1 MISLLARFFCK
12 SDGKSP
18 AQLRTAY
25 GILCG
30 AVGIGLNLLL
40 FLGKFFAGTLSG
52 SVAITADAFNNLS
65 DAGSSVVTLL
75 GFRIAAKAPDPGH
88 PFGHGRAE
96 YLSGLAVSMLILLM
110 GVELAKESLNK
121 ILHPA
126 LVEFSWLVIGILAAS
141 ICVKLYMAMYNR
153 SLGKKLS
160 APALLAAAADSL
172 GDCMSTSAVLVA
184 TLIGHY
190 FQLPVD
196 GWVGILVA
204 LFIFK
209 GGIDAAKDTIDPL
222 LGKPPTPEFVK
233 EIEDLVMAH
242 KEISGIHDLV
252 VHDYG
257 PGRVMI
263 SLHAEV
269 PATGSV
275 MTIHDAIDNIEQ
287 ELHRKLGCEA
297 VIHMDPIATDDST
310 TVVLRNKIT
319 ELAHCID
326 PALSIHDFRMVPGP
340 THTNL
345 IFDVVTPFGFRL
357 EDAEVARQLRALIR
371 AFDSHYVPVTVGHPS
386 NSGSHRGAPASVGPA
401 AVCTG
406 RSFLIFPA
414 KGLYKFRKYCYNNR
428 AVWGRSSAGRR
439 SGSLIAPLFLRSNS
453 VARKRF
459 PSHKISYPG
468 P

>member
-12 SDGKSP
+12 SDGKSS

-141 ICVKLYMAMYNR
+141 ICVKQYMAMYNR

-269 PATGSV
+269 PANEDV
-275 MTIHDAIDNIEQ
+275 LALHDEIDNVEK
-287 ELHRKLGCEA
+287 ELREKLGCDA
-297 VIHMDPIATDDST
+297 VIHMDPVVTDDG
-310 TVVLRNKIT
+310 VT
-319 ELAHCID
+319 EETRRRVQTLIHCID
-326 PALSIHDFRMVPGP
+326 DAIDIHDFRMVAGP

-345 IFDVVTPFGFRL
+345 IFDAVVPFGFRL
-357 EDAEVARQLRALIR
+357 TDQEVEQKIRSAVRAL
-371 AFDSHYVPVTVGHPS
+371 DGNYY
-386 NSGSHRGAPASVGPA
+386 
-401 AVCTG
+401 AVVNVE
-406 RSFLIFPA
+406 RS
-414 KGLYKFRKYCYNNR
+414 YT
-428 AVWGRSSAGRR
+428 
-439 SGSLIAPLFLRSNS
+439 
-453 VARKRF
+453 
-459 PSHKISYPG
+459 
-468 P
+468 

>member
-153 SLGKKLS
+153 SLGKKLF

-269 PATGSV
+269 PASGSV
-275 MTIHDAIDNIEQ
+275 MELHDVIDNIEH
-287 ELHRKLGCEA
+287 ELHKKLGCEA
-297 VIHMDPIATDDST
+297 VIHMDPIAADDSRT
-310 TVVLRNKIT
+310 AALRAQVETLVK
-319 ELAHCID
+319 CID
-326 PALSIHDFRMVPGP
+326 ASVSIHDFRIVPGS

-345 IFDVVTPFGFRL
+345 IFDVVTPPGFRIADD
-357 EDAEVARQLRALIR
+357 EMARQVRSLVRSL
-371 AFDSHYVPVTVGHPS
+371 DSRYT
-386 NSGSHRGAPASVGPA
+386 
-401 AVCTG
+401 AV
-406 RSFLIFPA
+406 
-414 KGLYKFRKYCYNNR
+414 
-428 AVWGRSSAGRR
+428 VQ
-439 SGSLIAPLFLRSNS
+439 
-453 VARKRF
+453 VE
-459 PSHKISYPG
+459 HSYT
-468 P
+468 